1 MKIQAPILA
10 YPDFTLPFDRYVD
23 ASDEALGMVLGQ
35 VQNGREVEISYSG
48 RKLLPAEKNYS
59 MTEREALAVV
69 AGIKYFQ
76 PYVYGRRF
84 TVHTDHNAVRW
95 LMNIKEPTGRLA
107 RWAVLLQQYDFNIV
121 HRSGKSN
128 GNADALSIRDY
139 DNLIAPLD
147 KGGVQTEK
155 IRDLQRRNPAL
166 ADIIEYLEFEE
177 LPNDSKAAKQLLYTI
192 EQYYLD
198 PEGILCYIWVPGG

>member
-1 MKIQAPILA
+1 MTSFRSCCRVVSTELFPPVVIVPSVKIQAPILA
-10 YPDFTLPFDRYVD
+10 YPDFTLPFDHYVD

-107 RWAVLLQQYDFNIV
+107 RWSVLLQQYDF
-121 HRSGKSN
+121 

-155 IRDLQRRNPAL
+155 IRDLKRRDPAL

-192 EQYYLD
+192 EQ
-198 PEGILCYIWVPGG
+198 